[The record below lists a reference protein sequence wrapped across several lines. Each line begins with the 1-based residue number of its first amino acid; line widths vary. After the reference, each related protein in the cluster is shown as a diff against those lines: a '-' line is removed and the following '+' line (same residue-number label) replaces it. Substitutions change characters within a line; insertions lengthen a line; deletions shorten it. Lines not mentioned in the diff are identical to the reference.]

1 MGKKKSML
9 ALLLVLYSWLPLYL
23 IPEFWLSLKYAR
35 LAMKK
40 LALIKPIISN
50 NILRKQCLNL

>member
-1 MGKKKSML
+1 ML